1 MIEIV
6 LAGKPMAKERVRVT
20 RTGHAYTPERTLTYE
35 ARLAHAA
42 QIAMA
47 GRAPLEGP
55 LKVEV
60 EIRMPVPVS
69 KPKKWREAALAGQIW
84 PITKPDWDNFGK
96 MLDAFNLI
104 VWIDDGQVVKGGV
117 TKIYHESPA
126 FIARV
131 TTIGEGVFS

>member
-6 LAGKPMAKERVRVT
+6 LSGKPMAKERVRVT
-20 RTGHAYTPERTLTYE
+20 RAGHAYTPERTLTYE

-55 LKVEV
+55 LRVDV

-69 KPKKWREAALAGQIW
+69 KPKKWREEALAGRVW
-84 PITKPDWDNFGK
+84 PTTKPDWDNFGK
-96 MLDAFNLI
+96 MLDALNMI
-104 VWIDDGQVVKGGV
+104 VWVDDGQIVKGGV
-117 TKIYHESPA
+117 TKIYHEAPA